1 MCLDWSSDNKRL
13 ASGSWDKTVRIWDM
27 EQGICVSEFTAHRF
41 ADTSVFAAV
50 TSIGPLGRRSGV
62 ARVRYNVTDMLRR
75 QGRREMPGLE
85 F

>member
-50 TSIGPLGRRSGV
+50 TSIGALSPRSPVTLLRPLLMQRSK
-62 ARVRYNVTDMLRR
+62 
-75 QGRREMPGLE
+75 
-85 F
+85 